1 MPLSKPG
8 PPPRKFLASSGS
20 GNVEGLA
27 RDAAGNVEGYEIFI
41 KYLPYD
47 TQEDSLAD
55 FFSECGTIV
64 GKPRLMRHAQSGQ
77 CKGIG
82 WITFATEDAFRT
94 ALTWD
99 GCTFGSRNLSLSAG
113 KAAHTGVRPS
123 LQAPGT
129 HTPALF
135 REVIRD
141 VVGKETGGVY
151 VDATFGRGG
160 HTRGIL
166 SALSPSG
173 SLHAF
178 DLDPEAIAVGRK
190 LEQEDPRFKIHHAP
204 FSAMQSTLKP
214 LGVELNGVLFDL
226 GISSPQFDEAHRG
239 FKLEADG
246 PLDLRFD
253 QSSGQP
259 AHAWL
264 QAAPRDEIIR
274 VIAQYGETSDETSAR
289 RIADAICLARDAKT
303 LPKRTREFAALVAAA
318 KGIEY
323 QSMHAAKLTFQ
334 ALRIH
339 LNEEFTEC
347 KRGMRAAF
355 KLLKPDGR
363 IGIIAWKHS
372 ESAIVVDF
380 FRGLEAVR
388 PEAPMHR
395 WYMAQPHATP
405 LRQRDALEM
414 DDAVRPSQ
422 DELQT
427 NSRSRS
433 AVLHIL
439 RKRQASRVADLEAAA
454 YPLLGWAVPT
464 GAASEE
470 KSGCRLKKAKKQR
483 IEPAAEDAPK
493 EKKQKKAKKD

>member
-1 MPLSKPG
+1 MSKPG
-8 PPPRKFLASSGS
+8 PPPKKFAT

-47 TQEDSLAD
+47 TEEDSLAD
-55 FFSECGTIV
+55 FFSECGAIV

-141 VVGKETGGVY
+141 VVGKESDGVY

-173 SLHAF
+173 RLHAF
-178 DLDPEAIAVGRK
+178 DLDPEAIKVGRK

-246 PLDLRFD
+246 PLDLRYD

-259 AHAWL
+259 AYAWL
-264 QAAPRDEIIR
+264 QTAPRDEIIR
-274 VIAQYGETSDETSAR
+274 VISQYGETSDATSAR
-289 RIADAICLARDAKT
+289 RIADAVCLARDAKT

-339 LNEEFTEC
+339 LNQEFEEC
-347 KRGMRAAF
+347 RRGMRAAF

-380 FRGLEAVR
+380 FRGFEAVR
-388 PEAPMHR
+388 QEAPLHR
-395 WYMAQPHATP
+395 WYMAQPQATP

-439 RKRQASRVADLEAAA
+439 RKRLASRAADLEAAA
-454 YPLLGWAVPT
+454 YPLLGWASPT
-464 GAASEE
+464 GAASAEE
-470 KSGCRLKKAKKQR
+470 KSAGRLKKAKKQR
-483 IEPAAEDAPK
+483 TEPAAEDAPMV
-493 EKKQKKAKKD
+493 KKQKKAKQTT